1 MSITN
6 YFDSLVN
13 LKRSNENYPQEL
25 HGIQNPSVLALN
37 PDLYR
42 NQKTLII
49 LPSDEEIEKLEHSFS
64 TFTDLK
70 LCSWKADSHNP
81 YNNVFTSYNAV
92 AQRTGFLA
100 KAAEA
105 SSGVFLVHARNLVNY
120 CSPKDFFE
128 QASIK
133 IKQGDTVSSNFLTEL
148 KELGYRQVD
157 TVEDPL
163 SFSSR
168 GEIVDIYSP
177 NHDQA
182 IRIEFFDTEIE
193 SIRLFDPEMQKS
205 SEIINE
211 TIISPALE
219 VLHARLDIEEVINRW
234 KKSCEEANIDWAS
247 NQSYISKLNRRQN
260 FEGIHYLFPYAHKD
274 SVELLD
280 YFNESLIFYFDAHEC
295 LRQWDLHF
303 QNLKT
308 AFANF
313 DEENI
318 RPPFKDLYHEPS
330 GFHKNTNKT
339 FYLNPVQVL
348 DDDFI
353 KSKGGAEYKINL
365 SLSRKENLAP
375 SKDNDVNPVIEK
387 IKSYKYSDHA
397 VFCFFSNP
405 TQMERARYLLKN
417 AELNF
422 KEVRTEDINIALVE
436 EQRQDNQLVHLCMDS
451 ISEGFQIPSEHLVFL
466 NSNDFFGRKRRK
478 SQRKA
483 REDFN
488 QQAGQFKFADLKEG
502 DHLVHIQHGVGIYKG
517 MAMMDVQGIKSEFI
531 QLEYRGNDKL
541 YVPIYKIGL
550 LQKYSGTHG
559 LDKLG
564 GKSWENSKVKVK
576 NSLKDIADELIRLYA
591 KRSQLTR
598 PAYSPPNEMFHK
610 FEDEFPY
617 VETDDQLKAMT
628 DILSDL
634 GSDKPMDRLICGDVG
649 FGKTEI
655 AMRAAFKVL
664 EENKQVALLVPTTV
678 LAFQHYE
685 NFKKRFKNWPFE
697 IRSMGRFTPKSE
709 MAETLENL
717 KLGHVNMIIGTHRIL
732 SKDVDFKNLG
742 LLIVDEEHRFG
753 VAHKEKLKQLKASVD
768 NLSLSA
774 TPIPRTLNMSLV
786 GIRDLSTINTAPQ
799 DRLPTRTYINRF
811 NKGTIKTAIEAEL
824 QRNGQVYFIH
834 NRVQSIYSRAAEIRE
849 ILPDIKLEV
858 AHGQMKDGELEKVML
873 RFYQGKFDVLLCTT
887 IVENGV
893 DNPRANT
900 MIIDNA
906 HHFGLSQL
914 YQLRGRV
921 GRSKERAYCY
931 LVVPQNTKL
940 DPDAKE
946 RLRII
951 QENTALGSG
960 FKIAHHDLE
969 LRGAGSF
976 LGAEQSGNVNT
987 VGYDL
992 YLELL
997 EQSIREAKGE
1007 EKVEEIEPEINL
1019 RIPALIPD
1027 AYIPDIRVR
1036 LSFYKLL
1043 SEIDGEDD
1051 IESIESSMID
1061 QFGKIPEQVLNLM
1074 GVMLIRKYCKDLGI
1088 KDISAGSVNIS
1099 LSFSSQTKIAVNK
1112 LVELAI
1118 KQPKTYRLTPDSRL
1132 IVRMPELS
1140 WPQVLNL
1147 VKFLKKDFLV

>member
-634 GSDKPMDRLICGDVG
+634 GSD
-649 FGKTEI
+649 
-655 AMRAAFKVL
+655 
-664 EENKQVALLVPTTV
+664 
-678 LAFQHYE
+678 
-685 NFKKRFKNWPFE
+685 
-697 IRSMGRFTPKSE
+697 
-709 MAETLENL
+709 
-717 KLGHVNMIIGTHRIL
+717 
-732 SKDVDFKNLG
+732 
-742 LLIVDEEHRFG
+742 
-753 VAHKEKLKQLKASVD
+753 
-768 NLSLSA
+768 
-774 TPIPRTLNMSLV
+774 
-786 GIRDLSTINTAPQ
+786 
-799 DRLPTRTYINRF
+799 
-811 NKGTIKTAIEAEL
+811 
-824 QRNGQVYFIH
+824 
-834 NRVQSIYSRAAEIRE
+834 
-849 ILPDIKLEV
+849 
-858 AHGQMKDGELEKVML
+858 
-873 RFYQGKFDVLLCTT
+873 
-887 IVENGV
+887 
-893 DNPRANT
+893 
-900 MIIDNA
+900 
-906 HHFGLSQL
+906 
-914 YQLRGRV
+914 
-921 GRSKERAYCY
+921 
-931 LVVPQNTKL
+931 
-940 DPDAKE
+940 
-946 RLRII
+946 
-951 QENTALGSG
+951 
-960 FKIAHHDLE
+960 
-969 LRGAGSF
+969 
-976 LGAEQSGNVNT
+976 
-987 VGYDL
+987 
-992 YLELL
+992 
-997 EQSIREAKGE
+997 
-1007 EKVEEIEPEINL
+1007 
-1019 RIPALIPD
+1019 
-1027 AYIPDIRVR
+1027 
-1036 LSFYKLL
+1036 
-1043 SEIDGEDD
+1043 
-1051 IESIESSMID
+1051 
-1061 QFGKIPEQVLNLM
+1061 
-1074 GVMLIRKYCKDLGI
+1074 
-1088 KDISAGSVNIS
+1088 
-1099 LSFSSQTKIAVNK
+1099 
-1112 LVELAI
+1112 
-1118 KQPKTYRLTPDSRL
+1118 
-1132 IVRMPELS
+1132 
-1140 WPQVLNL
+1140 
-1147 VKFLKKDFLV
+1147 